1 MQKSPTK
8 FDSSR
13 KLPSSPLAKKTQKKF
28 KPFARPPA
36 QHSGN
41 DITSSIRRCTMTSK
55 LMKQMGLTFALAAG
69 SISVAMAATSNDFV
83 DKAAQSGITEVEAG
97 KLALQK
103 SSSADVKTFAQHMVD
118 DHTKANQELMALA
131 KKHDLEVPDD
141 AALMDKAKKAILEMR
156 DESFDKAYANNQVN
170 AHEEAVELFK
180 KESTSSDNAEL
191 KAFASEKL
199 PTLEKHLK
207 MAKELQ
213 SKYAK

>member
-1 MQKSPTK
+1 
-8 FDSSR
+8 
-13 KLPSSPLAKKTQKKF
+13 
-28 KPFARPPA
+28 
-36 QHSGN
+36 
-41 DITSSIRRCTMTSK
+41 MTTK
-55 LMKQMGLTFALAAG
+55 LMKQMGLTFALVAG
-69 SISVAMAATSNDFV
+69 SMSVAFAATSNDFV
-83 DKAAQSGITEVEAG
+83 DNAAQSGITEFEAG

-103 SSSADVKTFAQHMVD
+103 SSSADIKTFAQHMVD
-118 DHTKANQELMALA
+118 DHTKANQQLMALA

-180 KESTSSDNAEL
+180 KEASSSDNAEL
-191 KAFASEKL
+191 KAFATEKL
-199 PTLEKHLK
+199 PTLEKHLQ

>member
-1 MQKSPTK
+1 
-8 FDSSR
+8 
-13 KLPSSPLAKKTQKKF
+13 
-28 KPFARPPA
+28 
-36 QHSGN
+36 
-41 DITSSIRRCTMTSK
+41 MTTK
-55 LMKQMGLTFALAAG
+55 LMKQMGLTFALVAG
-69 SISVAMAATSNDFV
+69 SMSVAFAATSDDFV
-83 DKAAQSGITEVEAG
+83 DNAAQSGITEVEAG

-103 SSSADVKTFAQHMVD
+103 SSSADIKTFAQHMVD
-118 DHTKANQELMALA
+118 DHTKANQQLMALA

-180 KESTSSDNAEL
+180 KEASSSDNAEL
-191 KAFASEKL
+191 KAFATEKL
-199 PTLEKHLK
+199 PTLEKHLQ

>member
-1 MQKSPTK
+1 
-8 FDSSR
+8 
-13 KLPSSPLAKKTQKKF
+13 
-28 KPFARPPA
+28 
-36 QHSGN
+36 
-41 DITSSIRRCTMTSK
+41 MTTK
-55 LMKQMGLTFALAAG
+55 LMKQMGLTFALVAG
-69 SISVAMAATSNDFV
+69 SMSAAFAATSNDFV

-191 KAFASEKL
+191 KAFATEKL
-199 PTLEKHLK
+199 PILEKHLQ

>member
-1 MQKSPTK
+1 
-8 FDSSR
+8 
-13 KLPSSPLAKKTQKKF
+13 
-28 KPFARPPA
+28 
-36 QHSGN
+36 
-41 DITSSIRRCTMTSK
+41 MTTK
-55 LMKQMGLTFALAAG
+55 LMKQMGLTFALVAG
-69 SISVAMAATSNDFV
+69 SMSAAFAATSNDFV

-141 AALMDKAKKAILEMR
+141 AALMDKAKKAILKMR

-191 KAFASEKL
+191 KAFATEKL
-199 PTLEKHLK
+199 PTLEKHLQ